1 MRGVLTAIV
10 LFFFSVLSVGIASAA
25 EVRIVDLR
33 GLVRAVKVTPGA
45 ARVVITLEAL
55 NGVALKG
62 ECVATNVDG
71 LAAEKRAQ
79 ISPKAECVF
88 SEVSAGSWQ
97 ISVPQGFLWRVQLY
111 DQ

>member
-1 MRGVLTAIV
+1 MRGAQRSILLLAF
-10 LFFFSVLSVGIASAA
+10 LVLSVGVASAD

-33 GLVRAVKVTPGA
+33 GLVRAVKVTRAP
-45 ARVVITLEAL
+45 ARVVITFEVS
-55 NGVALKG
+55 NGVAPKG

-71 LAAEKRAQ
+71 LAAEKRIQ
-79 ISPKAECVF
+79 ISNKAECVF
-88 SEVSAGSWQ
+88 SEVSSGSWQ